1 MEKYI
6 LAWEVND
13 YPDYGGGIEFA
24 TFKDTKE
31 ITQKV
36 NELKEDARIEILFC
50 YKIAEEI
57 KFKPVEKVVSW
68 EIE

>member
-13 YPDYGGGIEFA
+13 YPDNGGGIEVQKF
-24 TFKDTKE
+24 DNDE
-31 ITQKV
+31 LLLEKV
-36 NELKEDARIEILFC
+36 NEIKQDKRIEIIFC

-57 KFKPVEKVVSW
+57 KFKAVEKVTRW